1 MSGTIEVICGP
12 MFSGKTEELIR
23 RLKRAVI
30 ARRKVQVFKPRADS
44 RYDPEALV
52 SHSQLKMLSTV
63 VEKPEDILQKLAQ
76 DVEVVGIDEVQFL
89 GPGILPVVKN
99 LADRGLR
106 VVVAGLDQDYRGMPF
121 EPMPQ
126 LLAEAEYI
134 TKELAICVVCG
145 QPAGRSQRIITEERA
160 LPATGGGREAGAS
173 EAAERP
179 DGRVQVGAGDA
190 YEARCRKDFSPEPRP
205 ATSPAQQEL
214 LPFFRNEG

>member
-23 RLKRAVI
+23 RLRRAVI

-44 RYDPEALV
+44 RYDPESVV
-52 SHSQLKMLSTV
+52 SHSQQKMLSTV
-63 VEKPEDILQKLAQ
+63 VEKASDILEKLAP

-89 GPGILPVVKN
+89 GREVVPIVKN

-106 VVVAGLDQDYRGMPF
+106 VVVAGLDQDYRGLPF
-121 EPMPQ
+121 EPMPD

-145 QPAGRSQRIITEERA
+145 EPANRSQRLIDTAEHPVDERV
-160 LPATGGGREAGAS
+160 R
-173 EAAERP
+173 
-179 DGRVQVGAGDA
+179 VGAHEA
-190 YEARCRKDFSPEPRP
+190 YEPRCRKDFSPEPQP
-205 ATSPAQQEL
+205 ATRPAQQEL
-214 LPFFRNEG
+214 LPFLRNGE

>member
-1 MSGTIEVICGP
+1 MGQIEVICGP

-23 RLKRAVI
+23 RLKRAAI
-30 ARRKVQVFKPRADS
+30 ARRKVQVFKPRLDT
-44 RYDPEALV
+44 RYDPDAVV
-52 SHSQLKMLSTV
+52 SHSQQKMLSTV
-63 VEKPEDILQKLAQ
+63 VTNAREVLEKLAL

-89 GPGILPVVKN
+89 GPEIVPVVKD
-99 LADRGLR
+99 LAARDLR
-106 VVVAGLDQDYRGMPF
+106 VIVAGLDQDYRGEPF
-121 EPMPQ
+121 DPMPQ

-173 EAAERP
+173 EAA

>member
-1 MSGTIEVICGP
+1 MGQIEVICGP

-30 ARRKVQVFKPRADS
+30 ARRKVQVFKPRLDT
-44 RYDPEALV
+44 RYDPDAVV
-52 SHSQLKMLSTV
+52 SHSQQKMLSTV
-63 VEKPEDILQKLAQ
+63 VTNAREVLEKLAL

-89 GPGILPVVKN
+89 GPEIVPVVKD
-99 LADRGLR
+99 LAARGLR
-106 VVVAGLDQDYRGMPF
+106 VIVAGLDQDYRGEPF
-121 EPMPQ
+121 DPMPQ

-145 QPAGRSQRIITEERA
+145 QPAGRSQRII
-160 LPATGGGREAGAS
+160 GG
-173 EAAERP
+173 AA

>member
-1 MSGTIEVICGP
+1 MGQIEVICGP

-30 ARRKVQVFKPRADS
+30 ARRKVQVFKPHVDS
-44 RYDPEALV
+44 RYDPEAVV
-52 SHSQLKMLSTV
+52 SHSQQKMLSTV
-63 VEKPEDILQKLAQ
+63 IDKPADVLARLAQ

-89 GPGILPVVKN
+89 GPEIVPIVKD

-106 VVVAGLDQDYRGMPF
+106 VIVAGLDQDYRGLPF

-145 QPAGRSQRIITEERA
+145 QPAGRSQRIV
-160 LPATGGGREAGAS
+160 AS
-173 EAAERP
+173 E
-179 DGRVQVGAGDA
+179 DQIHVGAQDA
-190 YEARCRKDFSPEPRP
+190 YEPRCRKDFSPEPRP
-205 ATSPAQQEL
+205 ATTPPQQEL
-214 LPFFRNEG
+214 LPFPR

>member
-1 MSGTIEVICGP
+1 VSGTIEVICGP

-52 SHSQLKMLSTV
+52 SHSQQKMLSTV

-99 LADRGLR
+99 LAGRGLR

-145 QPAGRSQRIITEERA
+145 QPGSRSQRII
-160 LPATGGGREAGAS
+160 EA
-173 EAAERP
+173 E
-179 DGRVQVGAGDA
+179 DRVHVGANES
-190 YEARCRKDFSPEPRP
+190 YEARCREHFSPEPMPRTTP
-205 ATSPAQQEL
+205 PQQEL
-214 LPFFRNEG
+214 LPFVRNGG